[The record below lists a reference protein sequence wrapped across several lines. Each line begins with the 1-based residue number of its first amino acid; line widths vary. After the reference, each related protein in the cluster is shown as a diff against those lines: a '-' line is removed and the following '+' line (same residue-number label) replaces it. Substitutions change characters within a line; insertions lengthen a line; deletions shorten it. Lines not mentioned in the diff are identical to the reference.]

1 MTIGRSVF
9 RRCIFVGVLLV
20 VANWAVAQAER
31 CQLPEESGTTLNLL
45 YKHALTAGVPYEN
58 PIPDPLRIAAECDNR
73 DLFEL
78 TVTPLSVEDRKGI
91 EAVQSRFH
99 AERDA
104 SFGAVTWHNIVDMDG
119 LNYASCGANQSV
131 VGIFPMRRRI
141 PNYDNGYFIRIVGV
155 ILDFGFIVPRK
166 TTIGKE
172 LIRSIGL
179 EKTSFGEHLVAI
191 RGTDFLKIDEV
202 WTSVRDLLSSSCAL
216 DLAISVAAYYAG
228 KYQEDEY
235 FDNYVVVGHSLGG
248 IATQYVARDHA
259 ANGFR
264 WRRITTPTKY
274 YSFNS
279 LGMRRSDKDGDLS
292 NLYSYFIKADVVS
305 TFGSII
311 GRKQIGHSIRY
322 DPPGKFDDLEAEEF
336 RKILY
341 QGSIIDRLKV
351 PLERHSLGFVHE
363 SICNCEVNNSGN
375 IVIIG
380 P

>member
-1 MTIGRSVF
+1 MTIVRSVL
-9 RRCIFVGVLLV
+9 RRCIFVGVLFA

-45 YKHALTAGVPYEN
+45 YKHALTAGVPYKN
-58 PIPDPLRIAAECDNR
+58 PIPSPLRIAAECDNK
-73 DLFEL
+73 DLFDL
-78 TVTPLSVEDRKGI
+78 TVTPLSVKDREGI
-91 EAVQSRFH
+91 EAVQSQFH
-99 AERDA
+99 SEVNA
-104 SFGAVTWHNIVDMDG
+104 SFGVVTWHNIVDKDG
-119 LNYASCGANQSV
+119 LNYATCGANQAV
-131 VGIFPMRRRI
+131 VGIFPIRRRI
-141 PNYDNGYFIRIVGV
+141 PNYDNGYFNRIVGV
-155 ILDFGFIVPRK
+155 ILDFGFIVPRRM
-166 TTIGKE
+166 TIGKE

-179 EKTSFGEHLVAI
+179 ERKASGEHLVAI

-202 WTSVRDLLSSSCAL
+202 WTSVRELLSTSCAL

-259 ANGFR
+259 ANGLR
-264 WRRITTPTKY
+264 WLTITTPTRY

-279 LGMRRSDKDGDLS
+279 LGMKHSDKDGDLS

-322 DPPGKFDDLEAEEF
+322 EPPGEFDDLEAVEF
-336 RKILY
+336 LRILY
-341 QGSIIDRLKV
+341 QGSILDQLKV
-351 PLERHSLGFVHE
+351 PLERHSLRFVHE
-363 SICNCEVNNSGN
+363 SICNCEVNDSGN
-375 IVIIG
+375 IAIMG